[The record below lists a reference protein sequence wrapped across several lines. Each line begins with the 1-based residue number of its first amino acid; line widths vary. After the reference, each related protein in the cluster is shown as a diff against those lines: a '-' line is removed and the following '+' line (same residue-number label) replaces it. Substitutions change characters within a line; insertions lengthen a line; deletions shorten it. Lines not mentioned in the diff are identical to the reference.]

1 MTQRQAGIAHGNL
14 SEFQRVIEAIDP
26 SVWLICVQYALFV
39 ARVRHVSNPN
49 T

>member
-1 MTQRQAGIAHGNL
+1 MTQRQFGIAHGNL

-26 SVWLICVQYALFV
+26 SVWLICVQYALFA
-39 ARVRHVSNPN
+39 ARIRHVSNPD